1 MSAADRVRITAL
13 VAGVKS
19 FAQRGGMYA
28 VMLIACFGVAW
39 LAGDESRAQKDK
51 EATAAE
57 VRRVA
62 AESSKVFEARM
73 RVRAPMVV
81 QAVQSA
87 VRAKARHDTAATVFD
102 ARVQQHTDSTVSID
116 AGPPVTSIP
125 VTIAMPEIQTCRSA
139 LTASDSALTILQAQF
154 QDMQKDRDTWKK
166 RADNDEAAQPK
177 PARLGFKSGL
187 ATGVGLVLL
196 LVHLVK

>member
-1 MSAADRVRITAL
+1 MSAADLVRITAL

-19 FAQRGGMYA
+19 FALRGGFLA
-28 VMLIACFGVAW
+28 VMLVACFIVAYV
-39 LAGDESRAQKDK
+39 AGSQSGRDK
-51 EATAAE
+51 ERARNAADIRK
-57 VRRVA
+57 VL
-62 AESSKVFEARM
+62 AESSKAIEARM
-73 RVRAPMVV
+73 IVRAPMVQ
-81 QAVQSA
+81 QAIQSA
-87 VRAKARHDTAATVFD
+87 VKAKARHDTAATVFD

-154 QDMQKDRDTWKK
+154 QDVQKDRDTWKK
-166 RADNDEAAQPK
+166 RADDDEAAQPK
-177 PARLGFKSGL
+177 PARFGFKSGV
-187 ATGVGLVLL
+187 TIGVGLVLL